1 MHLAPHPAP
10 SLLPRPPFPYRPRFR
25 FPLSSPTAPPPPRQS
40 PPRAPRCSVALRGA
54 DAAPEAVE
62 LARTNLGEQL
72 RADCRR
78 AAGGG
83 AAAEGATGAAG
94 AAPPDLL
101 SEGES
106 LYLAALGAEASLP
119 ALGAEASLAAEVA
132 ECDLACEVRHP
143 RPGRDD

>member
-1 MHLAPHPAP
+1 MAVEPCTVGGHQIH
-10 SLLPRPPFPYRPRFR
+10 
-25 FPLSSPTAPPPPRQS
+25 
-40 PPRAPRCSVALRGA
+40 ALDAYDGRGMEQLKN